1 MAAKTPRETS
11 VNLAVNLGGLAM
23 KNPVTTASG
32 TFAAGMEYSD
42 FVDVSALG
50 AVTTKGVS
58 LNGWEGNASPRIA
71 EVPSGMLN
79 SIGLQNPG
87 VAHLKSEELPWLREQ
102 GATSIVN
109 VSGHSFDEY
118 VQVIEALE
126 DAPVDAYEVNISCPN
141 VDAGGMTLGTHV
153 PSVEK
158 VVSLCREATSRPLIV
173 KLTPNV
179 TDITEIARAAEASG
193 ADAISLINTL
203 LGMAIDVKRR
213 RPVLARVVGGFSG
226 PAVKPV
232 ALRMVWQCSKAVSV
246 PILGM
251 GGVTTGTDAVEFMLA
266 GATAIAVGTANF
278 MNPQATVDVIDG
290 IIDYCEEQGVNDV
303 NDLIGAL
310 ECYRISTLNP
320 PATA

>member
-11 VNLAVNLGGLAM
+11 VNLTVNLGGLAM

-102 GATSIVN
+102 GATTIVN

-179 TDITEIARAAEASG
+179 TDIAEIARAAEASG

-266 GATAIAVGTANF
+266 GATAVAVGTANF

-310 ECYRISTLNP
+310 EC
-320 PATA
+320 

>member
-1 MAAKTPRETS
+1 MVARTPRETN
-11 VNLAVNLGGLAM
+11 VNLSVNLGGLAM

-102 GATSIVN
+102 GATTIVN

-203 LGMAIDVKRR
+203 LGMAIDAKRR

-266 GATAIAVGTANF
+266 GATAVAVGTANF

-290 IIDYCEEQGVNDV
+290 IIDYCEKQGVSDV

-310 ECYRISTLNP
+310 EC
-320 PATA
+320 

>member
-1 MAAKTPRETS
+1 MVPKTPRETS

-102 GATSIVN
+102 GATTIVN

-266 GATAIAVGTANF
+266 GATAVAVGTANF

-310 ECYRISTLNP
+310 EC
-320 PATA
+320 

>member
-11 VNLAVNLGGLAM
+11 VNLAVNLGGLTM
-23 KNPVTTASG
+23 KNPITTASG

-87 VAHLKSEELPWLREQ
+87 VAHLKSKELPWLREQ
-102 GATSIVN
+102 GATTIVN

-251 GGVTTGTDAVEFMLA
+251 GGVTTGIDAVEFMLA
-266 GATAIAVGTANF
+266 GATAVAVGTANF

-310 ECYRISTLNP
+310 EC
-320 PATA
+320 

>member
-1 MAAKTPRETS
+1 MVMAAKTPRETS

-102 GATSIVN
+102 GATTIVN

-203 LGMAIDVKRR
+203 LGMAIDVNRR

-266 GATAIAVGTANF
+266 GATAVAVGTANF

-310 ECYRISTLNP
+310 EC
-320 PATA
+320 

>member
-1 MAAKTPRETS
+1 MVARTPRETN
-11 VNLAVNLGGLAM
+11 VNLSVNLGGLAM

-102 GATSIVN
+102 GATTIVN

-203 LGMAIDVKRR
+203 LGMAIDAKRR

-266 GATAIAVGTANF
+266 GATAVAVGTANF
-278 MNPQATVDVIDG
+278 MNPQATVAVIDG
-290 IIDYCEEQGVNDV
+290 IIDYCEKQGVNDV

-310 ECYRISTLNP
+310 EC
-320 PATA
+320 